1 MSPDPVL
8 PAVDKSVDNLILNQA
23 IVTAALELLPDK
35 LANLAILPLQI
46 RLVYQI
52 GKQHGQQLDVDQVKD
67 LVATLGIGVT
77 AQALEGV
84 VRKTL
89 GGLTGGLLGGLV
101 GGAAGLAAG
110 MAVTFGTTYALGH
123 AAEQYYAQGRKLSVE
138 DLKALFAR
146 FQEEAKTLFPKVE
159 DRIREQAR
167 TLDIRKL
174 LESPR

>member
-1 MSPDPVL
+1 MSPDPAPP
-8 PAVDKSVDNLILNQA
+8 PADKSVDDLILNQA
-23 IVTAALELLPDK
+23 MLAGALELLPDK

-84 VRKTL
+84 IRKTL

-123 AAEQYYAQGRKLSVE
+123 VARQYYAQGRKLSAE

-146 FQEEAKTLFPKVE
+146 FQEEAKALFPRVE

-167 TLDIRKL
+167 NLDVKKL
-174 LESPR
+174 LESPH